1 MDAMSAVITVIA
13 VAIGL
18 AVGSFL
24 NVCIDRLPK
33 KDSLVSG
40 RSHCDSC
47 GRELRPAELV
57 PVLSYVVLKGRCR
70 TCGARIPARVVLVEA
85 ATGALFGV
93 LVAVY
98 GVTSAAVVLAIY
110 GCILLVVFVID
121 LDHKLILNAV
131 VYPSIIL
138 ALAVAAIVPPPWLGS
153 IGPIPLVSAILG
165 AVTGF
170 GLLFVIALVAR
181 GGMGWGDVKF
191 AAFMGAATGFPLVIV
206 ALFVGIVV
214 GGLAGILLLVTG
226 KKGRKQG
233 IPFGPFLAIGT
244 MAAML
249 WGPQMLAWYLG
260 MM

>member
-1 MDAMSAVITVIA
+1 MSTVVTIIA
-13 VAIGL
+13 VAVGL

-24 NVCIDRLPK
+24 NVCIDRLPQK
-33 KDSLVSG
+33 ASLVSG

-47 GRELRPAELV
+47 GRQLTPAELV
-57 PVLSYVVLKGRCR
+57 PVASYLLLKGRCR
-70 TCGARIPARVVLVEA
+70 TCGARIPLRIVLVEA

-93 LVAVY
+93 LFAIYGATAV
-98 GVTSAAVVLAIY
+98 SAVLAIY

-121 LDHKLILNAV
+121 LDHKLILNVV
-131 VYPSIIL
+131 VYPSSIL
-138 ALAVAAIVPPPWLGS
+138 ALLVAAVILPPWLGAV
-153 IGPIPLVSAILG
+153 GPIPLVNALLG

-170 GLLFVIALVAR
+170 GLLFVIALVAK

-214 GGLAGILLLVTG
+214 GGLVGVLLLVTG
-226 KKGRKQG
+226 KKARKQG

-249 WGPQMLAWYLG
+249 WGQQMLSWYLG